1 MGWFESES
9 HTRFWVFFFIQS
21 MWLGSS
27 EHLVKS
33 QDTGLLGHCLTDAV
47 QPGVM
52 NRECRQ
58 CYVLPNIFTTVA
70 CLTVA
75 NTLVSVNQRSTKK

>member
-9 HTRFWVFFFIQS
+9 HSSFDGFFFFIQS

-33 QDTGLLGHCLTDAV
+33 QDTGLLGHWLTDAV

-52 NRECRQ
+52 NKECRH
-58 CYVLPNIFTTVA
+58 CYVLLFMI
-70 CLTVA
+70 C
-75 NTLVSVNQRSTKK
+75 